1 MGWTKMINCITIK
14 AGDFIREIKPPH
26 RYYTVV
32 NIYAGRGWFH
42 LEPQLDEKQEAV
54 LNRICCDA
62 HSLTY
67 DYEPVENP
75 ECGTADISDDYP
87 SLVRNHPSKPVQN
100 PSPYRF
106 DLLPADAMLKIAAL
120 MAKGDAEHGRDNW
133 KGIEAS
139 HHNGRSMAH
148 MYEVRSLD
156 PAINQ
161 REDHYTHAA
170 LRAIFALQMAIEEGR
185 SDGKQVPVLR
195 E

>member
-1 MGWTKMINCITIK
+1 MIDPKTLK
-14 AGDFIREIKPPH
+14 VGDFIRLIYPPGTC
-26 RYYTVV
+26 YTVIKV
-32 NIYAGRGWFH
+32 PPPGQDWYY
-42 LEPQLDEKQEAV
+42 LEPHMDDMRMAIFGRVVRDEYSIAQ
-54 LNRICCDA
+54 
-62 HSLTY
+62 
-67 DYEPVENP
+67 DYELISKP
-75 ECGTADISDDYP
+75 EPAEDISGNYP
-87 SLVRNHPSKPVQN
+87 SLVRNHPNKPVQN